1 MYLFHETVENRNL
14 LYLNIKAPYRER
26 VFSSYLVNEVGGK
39 KVALVWYRRKHTRLI
54 TWRSGPFILAFFLFM
69 HVALS

>member
-1 MYLFHETVENRNL
+1 MCVFHETVENRNL

-39 KVALVWYRRKHTRLI
+39 KVALVWYRRKHT
-54 TWRSGPFILAFFLFM
+54 
-69 HVALS
+69 